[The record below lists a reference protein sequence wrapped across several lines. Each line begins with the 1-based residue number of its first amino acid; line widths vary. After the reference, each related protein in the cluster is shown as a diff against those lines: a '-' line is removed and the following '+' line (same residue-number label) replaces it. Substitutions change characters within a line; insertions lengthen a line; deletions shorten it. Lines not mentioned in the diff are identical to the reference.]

1 MRLRVGTLLTV
12 TVAALSTSPGPAAA
26 HRADADCHQT
36 RSWVLV
42 AAGED
47 VHVWRT
53 RFDEELRARYYACYQ
68 RRGSDRAKRPPRRPT
83 LIATSRGTRAPRR
96 FSFAGQWV
104 VFANLLCGRDAVCGG
119 HIVLVDAYGR
129 GTHRV
134 RIPQGNGGPIGLG
147 VTPRGAVAWIWVA
160 DLGQL
165 IAEVWVLDSQGQRMV
180 ARDSVD
186 RLIAASF
193 AVSQRSVYWTQ
204 NGLPA
209 SAPLHRSIWRAAP
222 LEGSPPPQ
230 SFAGVR
236 SDRLIA
242 HE

>member
-1 MRLRVGTLLTV
+1 
-12 TVAALSTSPGPAAA
+12 
-26 HRADADCHQT
+26 
-36 RSWVLV
+36 
-42 AAGED
+42 
-47 VHVWRT
+47 
-53 RFDEELRARYYACYQ
+53 
-68 RRGSDRAKRPPRRPT
+68 
-83 LIATSRGTRAPRR
+83 
-96 FSFAGQWV
+96 
-104 VFANLLCGRDAVCGG
+104 
-119 HIVLVDAYGR
+119 
-129 GTHRV
+129 
-134 RIPQGNGGPIGLG
+134 
-147 VTPRGAVAWIWVA
+147 
-160 DLGQL
+160 
-165 IAEVWVLDSQGQRMV
+165 VLDSQGQRMV